1 MERQWREERKLSG
14 IETGPEDCVLRGFPG
29 FGFTLPGGR
38 DEDCVPPEVDCLG
51 PGCCAVAAP
60 RNTAAIAKFLIEK

>member
-14 IETGPEDCVLRGFPG
+14 IETGPEGCVLMGFPG
-29 FGFTLPGGR
+29 FVFTLPGGC
-38 DEDCVPPEVDCLG
+38 DEDCVPPDVDCLG
-51 PGCCAVAAP
+51 PGSCAEGAP